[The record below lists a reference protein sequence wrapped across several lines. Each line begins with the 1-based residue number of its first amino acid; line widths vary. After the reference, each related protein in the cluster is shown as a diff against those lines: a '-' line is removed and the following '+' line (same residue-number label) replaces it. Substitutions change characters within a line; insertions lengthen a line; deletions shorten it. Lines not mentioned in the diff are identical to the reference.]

1 MPKSCR
7 DVSLALKNLKPSF
20 AKLLRRSRRV
30 GYDAPEVCTA
40 FTPMLPDEAFDGN
53 RICLL
58 NLQQSLSTCNAGL
71 DLVRKYELLSFRTG
85 GRLLA
90 MVLRSLRWLQHGH
103 MAEQKLYLHTE
114 TDSNRYSSDKVY
126 LFTPAEI
133 ERFFRQGVNW
143 IYSFQ
148 KLKQFI
154 SI

>member
-20 AKLLRRSRRV
+20 AKLLRGSRRV
-30 GYDAPEVCTA
+30 GYGALEVCTA
-40 FTPMLPDEAFDGN
+40 FTPMLPDEAFDGS

-85 GRLLA
+85 GRLLPI
-90 MVLRSLRWLQHGH
+90 VLDRSDDFNMAH

-114 TDSNRYSSDKVY
+114 ADSNRYSPDEIY
-126 LFTPAEI
+126 LFTHAEI
-133 ERFFRQGVNW
+133 ERFLRQGVN
-143 IYSFQ
+143 
-148 KLKQFI
+148 
-154 SI
+154 